1 MQDID
6 VELVEEDGE
15 DNMPIDG
22 ATISTGKKRTKK
34 FGREMEDVQTP
45 GNS

>member
-22 ATISTGKKRTKK
+22 TTISTGKKRTKTIWK
-34 FGREMEDVQTP
+34 GDGRCA
-45 GNS
+45 NSW